1 MSASNKKM
9 EWEVRKVKGGW
20 GIFLMQKYCKTDEPV
35 CYGVGK
41 HKKSAQEYVDRLNH
55 PIHVDKI

>member
-1 MSASNKKM
+1 MPRNKKKM

-20 GIFLMQKYCKTDEPV
+20 GIFLKQEYCKTDEPV

-41 HKKSAQEYVDRLNH
+41 HKKSALEFVDRLNN

>member
-1 MSASNKKM
+1 MPRNKTKM
-9 EWEVRKVKGGW
+9 EWELRKVKGGW

-35 CYGVGK
+35 CYGVAK
-41 HKKSAQEYVDRLNH
+41 HKRTLEETLDRLHN

>member
-1 MSASNKKM
+1 MSASDKKM
-9 EWEVRKVKGGW
+9 EWELRKVKGGW
-20 GIFLMQKYCKTDEPV
+20 GIFPMQKYCKTDEPV

-41 HKKSAQEYVDRLNH
+41 NKRSLKEMLDRLHN